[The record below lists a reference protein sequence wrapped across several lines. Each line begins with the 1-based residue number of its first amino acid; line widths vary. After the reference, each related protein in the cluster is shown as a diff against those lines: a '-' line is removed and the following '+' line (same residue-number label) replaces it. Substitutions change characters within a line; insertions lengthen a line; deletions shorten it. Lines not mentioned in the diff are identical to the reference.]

1 MAIPVRSIRRPVRV
15 SGTPKNGPLAAGAK
29 RPPEWNNRKRANR
42 DRDEYNQGMSAL
54 FPDTDRKVEA
64 IQIEIIRRLPAWK
77 KIAMVDSLN
86 ETVKTLAI
94 SGLRERHPDATP
106 QQIRRLLADMILGV
120 DLAQKVY
127 GHAK

>member
-1 MAIPVRSIRRPVRV
+1 MH
-15 SGTPKNGPLAAGAK
+15 AK
-29 RPPEWNNRKRANR
+29 R
-42 DRDEYNQGMSAL
+42 DRDGYNQDMSAL
-54 FPDTDRKVEA
+54 FPDTDPKMEA

-106 QQIRRLLADMILGV
+106 QQIHRMLAELMLGA